1 MMKSKM
7 LIEIE
12 NLGLINNFELSI
24 GKINVIVG
32 KNNTGKSTSSKFLF
46 SLLTAAS
53 SEGTKL
59 ANEYIHSK
67 LLNFLMYWEVKESSQ
82 MRKNFKQIRNSL
94 DYNSFEDIYNKIN
107 STLENYDFEDKELCI
122 NDLNDLFRI
131 IQLNNNECYRYLT
144 VFNSLIESEYGCSL
158 NRFKDSSIKFRSVD
172 FKQDI
177 PIDVEKNPNIIS
189 KDFLNYLNFQNIIY
203 IDSHSILEHNPGP
216 QYHLQVLERKLK
228 KIKNPNDV
236 YSDEFFKDLNGFKKS
251 IDELIGG
258 KFEYKP
264 LEDRF
269 IFKRDGEIFSM
280 ENTASGLKQ
289 LATIQLLLNNNELTK
304 NSFLILDEPE
314 INLHPRFQVELAK
327 ILVLAAMDLNITLY
341 INTHSPFFAESIE
354 AYSRYYNFMEETNFY
369 LSQKAIDNDK
379 YNHNLL
385 ERNEILDI
393 YEDLGNPFDII
404 HKVKV
409 QADLKDDLRR

>member
-1 MMKSKM
+1 M
-7 LIEIE
+7 L
-12 NLGLINNFELSI
+12 
-24 GKINVIVG
+24 K
-32 KNNTGKSTSSKFLF
+32 
-46 SLLTAAS
+46 
-53 SEGTKL
+53 
-59 ANEYIHSK
+59 
-67 LLNFLMYWEVKESSQ
+67 
-82 MRKNFKQIRNSL
+82 
-94 DYNSFEDIYNKIN
+94 
-107 STLENYDFEDKELCI
+107 
-122 NDLNDLFRI
+122 
-131 IQLNNNECYRYLT
+131 
-144 VFNSLIESEYGCSL
+144 
-158 NRFKDSSIKFRSVD
+158 
-172 FKQDI
+172 
-177 PIDVEKNPNIIS
+177 KNPNIIS

-228 KIKNPNDV
+228 KNKNPNDV

>member
-1 MMKSKM
+1 M
-7 LIEIE
+7 
-12 NLGLINNFELSI
+12 
-24 GKINVIVG
+24 
-32 KNNTGKSTSSKFLF
+32 
-46 SLLTAAS
+46 
-53 SEGTKL
+53 
-59 ANEYIHSK
+59 
-67 LLNFLMYWEVKESSQ
+67 
-82 MRKNFKQIRNSL
+82 
-94 DYNSFEDIYNKIN
+94 
-107 STLENYDFEDKELCI
+107 
-122 NDLNDLFRI
+122 FRI